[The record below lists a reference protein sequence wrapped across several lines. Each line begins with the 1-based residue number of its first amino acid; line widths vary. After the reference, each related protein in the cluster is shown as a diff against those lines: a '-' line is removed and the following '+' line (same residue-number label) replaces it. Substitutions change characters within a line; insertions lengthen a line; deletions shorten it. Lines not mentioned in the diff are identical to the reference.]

1 MAPFDRK
8 HSVEGV
14 IKMLRLEN
22 LKKSY
27 DGKTVL
33 KDISLQIDDGEIVSI
48 LGPSGCG
55 GHVKIR
61 LS

>member
-33 KDISLQIDDGEIVSI
+33 KDISLQIDDGEIV
-48 LGPSGCG
+48 
-55 GHVKIR
+55 
-61 LS
+61 